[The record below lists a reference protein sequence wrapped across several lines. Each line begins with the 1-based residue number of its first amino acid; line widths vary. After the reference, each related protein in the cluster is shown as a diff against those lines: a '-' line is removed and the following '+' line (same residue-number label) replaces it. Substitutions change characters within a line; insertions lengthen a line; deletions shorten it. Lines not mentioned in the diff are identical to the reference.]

1 MNITTIRKKFNSL
14 CGPAQLY
21 AFISILSIL
30 ALAVQNGKNK
40 KDNRYCAGH
49 FECDLNFSKWAMVII
64 QLLYVL
70 FWTII
75 LDSLCKNGYKNFSW
89 ILVLIPYV
97 MFFIILA
104 FFMLG
109 NM

>member
-1 MNITTIRKKFNSL
+1 MVKI
-14 CGPAQLY
+14 
-21 AFISILSIL
+21 
-30 ALAVQNGKNK
+30 K

-97 MFFIILA
+97 MFFIIFSIFHA
-104 FFMLG
+104 RKHVNIFSIKSVFI
-109 NM
+109 